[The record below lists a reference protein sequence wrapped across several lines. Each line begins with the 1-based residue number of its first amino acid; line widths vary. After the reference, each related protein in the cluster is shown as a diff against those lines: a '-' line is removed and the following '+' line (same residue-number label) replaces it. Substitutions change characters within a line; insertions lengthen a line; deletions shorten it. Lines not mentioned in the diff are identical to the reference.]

1 MRSRKTALLCMVIFF
16 TSMTVTGCKKKDEA
30 GRYYSRNKGYSIKI
44 PDSWD
49 TKKAYLGTDIVAVSP
64 SEGPDD
70 DFHENFNVMV
80 QPLNESLTVDQ
91 FYQKSI
97 PGFKTITK
105 EFREHSHGYVELD
118 GKKARWDILSHKMG
132 PLTIKVLAYITIH
145 STNGYVITFSSS
157 EAKFSR
163 YEEMFKNIADTFRFE

>member
-1 MRSRKTALLCMVIFF
+1 MHSRKTSLLVIVLFV
-16 TSMTVTGCKKKDEA
+16 TSMTVSGCKKKDEA
-30 GRYYSRNKGYSIKI
+30 GRYYSRDKGYSIKI

-49 TKKAYLGTDIVAVSP
+49 IKKAYLGTDIVAVSP
-64 SEGPDD
+64 PDGPLD

-97 PGFKTITK
+97 PGFKSVTQ
-105 EFREHSHGYVELD
+105 EFREHTHGYIELD
-118 GKKARWDILSHKMG
+118 GEKARWDIISHKMG
-132 PLTIKVLAYITIH
+132 PLTIKVLAYITIRNT
-145 STNGYVITFSSS
+145 SGYVITFSAS
-157 EAKFSR
+157 EAKFSE